1 MHISISYFMVTL
13 VNPPGSASASQRSAE
28 GLGQADL
35 GVSETFG
42 GCPSSFAKLVYK
54 IKRTMYDGT
63 NIYIYIYNISVYIY
77 RSNNKSMYMYVYIYK
92 I

>member
-63 NIYIYIYNISVYIY
+63 NIYIYIQYKCVYIY
-77 RSNNKSMYMYVYIYK
+77 IK
-92 I
+92 

>member
-42 GCPSSFAKLVYK
+42 GCPSSLAKLVYK

-63 NIYIYIYNISVYIY
+63 NIYIYNISVYIY
-77 RSNNKSMYMYVYIYK
+77 IYIK
-92 I
+92 

>member
-63 NIYIYIYNISVYIY
+63 NIYIYTQYKCVYIY
-77 RSNNKSMYMYVYIYK
+77 IK
-92 I
+92 

>member
-77 RSNNKSMYMYVYIYK
+77 ISNNKSMYMYVYI
-92 I
+92 

>member
-1 MHISISYFMVTL
+1 MVTL

-77 RSNNKSMYMYVYIYK
+77 ISNNKSMYMYVYI
-92 I
+92 